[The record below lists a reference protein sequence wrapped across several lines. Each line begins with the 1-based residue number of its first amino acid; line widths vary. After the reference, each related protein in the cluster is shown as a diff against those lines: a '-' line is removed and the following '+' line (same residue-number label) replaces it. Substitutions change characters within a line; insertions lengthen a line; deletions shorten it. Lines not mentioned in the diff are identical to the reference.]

1 MANEQALLMK
11 GIYKSFPGVKA
22 LQNVDLELEKGD
34 ILALLG
40 ENGAGK
46 STLIKILSGAYHA
59 DQGEIFFEGE
69 KVSISDPRDSIR
81 MGVNVI
87 YQELNSADHL
97 TIAENIFMGN
107 LPYKAGGKLV
117 DYQKLKKNTAV
128 LLTRVGLNRYDPFT
142 LVSSLSIAEK
152 QMVEIAKALSKKMK
166 ILVMDEP
173 TAALNAEEIIILFS
187 LIKQLAE
194 EGTAII
200 YISHRLDEVFEI
212 SNKVQVMRDGKSIQS
227 LRTVETCKREL
238 IALMVG
244 REITEMYP
252 SRDGSCIGE
261 TVLEVNKLS
270 SEYVQDISFHVRS
283 GEIVGLFGLMG
294 AGRTET
300 VEMLFGARKR
310 KSGTIKIC
318 GQIADIRS
326 PKDAKKY
333 GIGYVPSDRKGS
345 GLFLLHSV
353 GVNISVNVIQK
364 ICSRIR
370 LLNFK
375 KESRLVS
382 QWIERLGIKT
392 PGAATPVDSLSG
404 GNQQKVVVAK
414 WLAAEPKV
422 LILNEPTRGVDVGAK
437 SELYNLIS
445 DLSRQG
451 IAFIM
456 VSSELPEVIAMSD
469 RIVVLHEG
477 RLKGELQR
485 CEFTQEK
492 LLETAIGGEDDE

>member
-59 DQGEIFFEGE
+59 DQGEIFFEGK

-117 DYQKLKKNTAV
+117 DYQKLKENTAV
-128 LLTRVGLNRYDPFT
+128 LLARVGLNRYDPFT
-142 LVSSLSIAEK
+142 PVSSLSIAEK

-252 SRDGSCIGE
+252 SRDGRCIGE

-300 VEMLFGARKR
+300 VEMIFGARKR

-318 GQIADIRS
+318 GQVADIRS

-353 GVNISVNVIQK
+353 GVNISANVIQK

-392 PGAATPVDSLSG
+392 PGKETPVDSLSG

-437 SELYNLIS
+437 SELYNLIN